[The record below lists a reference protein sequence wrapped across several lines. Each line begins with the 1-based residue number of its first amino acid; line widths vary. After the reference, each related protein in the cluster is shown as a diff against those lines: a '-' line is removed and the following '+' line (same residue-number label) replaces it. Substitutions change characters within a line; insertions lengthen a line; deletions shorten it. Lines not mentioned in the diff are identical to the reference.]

1 MPRRELVLCRGYRGV
16 TSFVTLSLRRLLERD
31 PFAPARSL
39 VLLPTAAATHL
50 FRRELEDSL
59 LGRRSAAVLPT
70 VATSSPLLALLA
82 ERASGQLR
90 LVDPLL
96 REALLESAFA
106 KVQEGGVVPPFG
118 LRGGL
123 ARR

>member
-1 MPRRELVLCRGYRGV
+1 MPGRELVLCRGYRGV

-39 VLLPTAAATHL
+39 VLLPTAAATLL
-50 FRRELEDSL
+50 FRRELEDAL

-70 VATSSPLLALLA
+70 MTTSATLLALLA
-82 ERASGQLR
+82 ERASAKLQ

-96 REALLESAFA
+96 REALLENAFA
-106 KVQEGGVVPPFG
+106 QVQE
-118 LRGGL
+118 
-123 ARR
+123 